1 MRLVR
6 TDERDAPRRPPLLVE
21 RAHDAIRT
29 PRTDQGGDHVE
40 EAAHRVDRTA
50 VGGPRRRLGNA
61 EERPEVEARRID
73 QKERSLTMHPLT
85 VVGSRAR
92 GVTAGQRS
100 TDGSAGCDTPLVDID
115 QFWRIVDQAR
125 SDAGEAAGGFD
136 QEAVADAL
144 TDALASLPREE
155 ILDFGERFMDVT
167 ARLESWGM
175 CAACCLISGYVSDDH
190 FIDFKA
196 GVIALGHEAFERAA
210 DDPDSLADNPVVID
224 IAGRRLSRDALQAG
238 DVEFAA
244 QDAYTRLSDG
254 DDHAYYEAQDA
265 LTDVVGPYQAPPRDW
280 DGRFDG
286 QADRDLIPVR
296 LPRLASMFP
305 LPRPQTRP
313 WARSARRWRKPNER

>member
-1 MRLVR
+1 
-6 TDERDAPRRPPLLVE
+6 
-21 RAHDAIRT
+21 
-29 PRTDQGGDHVE
+29 
-40 EAAHRVDRTA
+40 
-50 VGGPRRRLGNA
+50 
-61 EERPEVEARRID
+61 
-73 QKERSLTMHPLT
+73 
-85 VVGSRAR
+85 
-92 GVTAGQRS
+92 
-100 TDGSAGCDTPLVDID
+100 VDID

-125 SDAGEAAGGFD
+125 SDAGEAAGSFD

-167 ARLESWGM
+167 ARLESWKM
-175 CAACCLISGYVSDDH
+175 CAACYLISGYVSDDH

-265 LTDVVGPYQAPPRDW
+265 LTEVVGPYQAPPRDW